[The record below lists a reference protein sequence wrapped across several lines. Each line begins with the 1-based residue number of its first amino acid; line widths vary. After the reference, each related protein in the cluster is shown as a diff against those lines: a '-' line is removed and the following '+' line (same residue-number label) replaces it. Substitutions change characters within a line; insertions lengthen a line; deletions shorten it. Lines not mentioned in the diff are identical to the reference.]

1 MPALYHRRPRP
12 ACTKDQAPLHI
23 GADVRT
29 TSRTLPPGKGEIV
42 GVVGVRELG
51 RHASK
56 VVSDVRRSG
65 RPVIVTVNGQPAAV
79 VLPLKAEDL
88 EDFVL
93 SYGEQFVRDR
103 LAADA
108 EFAEGKTSSLD
119 DVVAELDD

>member
-1 MPALYHRRPRP
+1 MYVQLVVHY
-12 ACTKDQAPLHI
+12 L
-23 GADVRT
+23 
-29 TSRTLPPGKGEIV
+29 GEGDSV

-51 RHASK
+51 RHASR

-79 VLPLKAEDL
+79 VLPLKTEDL

-93 SYGEQFVRDR
+93 SYGEQFVHDR

-108 EFAEGKTSSLD
+108 ELADGTTSSLD
-119 DVVAELDD
+119 DVVAELDT